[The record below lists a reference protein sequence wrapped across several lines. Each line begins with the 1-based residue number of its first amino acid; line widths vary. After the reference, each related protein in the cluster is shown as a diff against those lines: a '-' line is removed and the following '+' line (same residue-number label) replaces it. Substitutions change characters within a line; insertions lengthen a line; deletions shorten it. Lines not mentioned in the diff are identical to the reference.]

1 MQRTNSFKKALG
13 PLILFLAGAILFSY
27 GWFFSGSPDLKVKI
41 KPASYIMP
49 AAYKVYANPD
59 VLGGRYN
66 LFKAIIENDG
76 DKMAENLKV
85 EYRIPKYIDEWA
97 EAITSP
103 HVLPG
108 QQIVAM
114 GYPSF
119 DQKITEKNSQSKEKA
134 ELRISW
140 GPAGNRKEIKE
151 SFTFTMMAAG
161 DFAYTDM
168 PASEI
173 ASFADIMQNNPL
185 SVCFITAEDPVVR
198 YYTGKIQEKILKGE
212 TAGVTRTAEEG
223 VRFMKG
229 IYEATLLS
237 GMVYSSTQ
245 AVPSSTGDVQTIV
258 QRVRLPREVLRNN
271 TGLCIELSFLYASVM
286 RNAGMDPVVFYIPG
300 HAYPGF
306 KLNGQYFAIEAT
318 AIGGAGLGGSK
329 SADEALQQGMKQL
342 EEFFQRL
349 QMGDDRYYIVDV
361 TEELQRGV
369 QPMELKEDNFTNQK
383 IDELAAKWDGGGQNF
398 AFQPNPGMDA
408 NNPGGGNR
416 NPGGGNNPGGGG
428 GNNPGGGN
436 AGFVNYSGNIS
447 FSYPRGSEVVRNP
460 WPNLPMLTTVIRCP
474 NQAATAEVY
483 NFPNAQ
489 SIQQAMEELRMVL
502 SANGIDIAYQQAGS
516 MNGYTL
522 MSGYSA
528 AAGQQYPWIGAMRV
542 RNGRV
547 EGLLVAVQNN
557 QQLAQQILSSLR

>member
-1 MQRTNSFKKALG
+1 MRFIKNPLG
-13 PLILFLAGAILFSY
+13 PILLFVAGALLFSY

-41 KPASYIMP
+41 KPATYIMP
-49 AAYKVYANPD
+49 AAYKVYANPE

-85 EYRIPKYIDEWA
+85 EYRIPKYIDEWQ

-103 HVLPG
+103 NVLPG
-108 QQIVAM
+108 QKIVAM
-114 GYPSF
+114 GYPAF

-151 SFTFTMMAAG
+151 SFTFTMMAIG

-173 ASFADIMQNNPL
+173 VSYADIMQNNPL

-223 VRFMKG
+223 VRFLKA
-229 IYEATLLS
+229 IYDATLRS

-245 AVPSSTGDVQTIV
+245 AVPSSTGDIQTLV

-286 RNAGMDPVVFYIPG
+286 RNAGMDPVIFYIPG

-306 KLNGQYFAIEAT
+306 RLNGQYYAIEAT
-318 AIGGAGLGGSK
+318 AIGGAGIGGSK
-329 SADEALQQGMKQL
+329 SADEALQMGMKEL
-342 EEFFQRL
+342 NEFFQRA

-361 TEELQRGV
+361 SQELKNGV
-369 QPMELKEDNFTNQK
+369 QPMELKEDNFTQQK
-383 IDELAAKWDGGGQNF
+383 IDEIVAKWEGGAQNNDFANAPNPNMGSGNTGGG
-398 AFQPNPGMDA
+398 
-408 NNPGGGNR
+408 
-416 NPGGGNNPGGGG
+416 GGGNNPGGGG
-428 GNNPGGGN
+428 GGGN
-436 AGFVNYSGNIS
+436 ANYVTYNGNIK
-447 FSYPRGSEVVRNP
+447 FVYPRGSQVVRRP
-460 WPNLPMLTTVIRCP
+460 YPNVPMLAAVIRCP
-474 NQAATAEVY
+474 NDAATAEVY
-483 NFPNAQ
+483 DFPDSY
-489 SIQQAMEELRMVL
+489 SIEQAMEDLRMMLYASNIQMGYQQTGTMNGFTVL
-502 SANGIDIAYQQAGS
+502 SGFSAANGQQF
-516 MNGYTL
+516 
-522 MSGYSA
+522 
-528 AAGQQYPWIGAMRV
+528 PWIGALRA

-547 EGLLVAVQNN
+547 EGLIVSTNNN
-557 QQLAQQILSSLR
+557 QQIAQQILTSLR

>member
-1 MQRTNSFKKALG
+1 
-13 PLILFLAGAILFSY
+13 
-27 GWFFSGSPDLKVKI
+27 
-41 KPASYIMP
+41 
-49 AAYKVYANPD
+49 
-59 VLGGRYN
+59 RYN

-76 DKMAENLKV
+76 DKMAEDLKV
-85 EYRIPKYIDEWA
+85 EYRIPKYIDEWT

-140 GPAGNRKEIKE
+140 GPSGNRKEIKE

-229 IYEATLLS
+229 IYEATLRS

-245 AVPSSTGDVQTIV
+245 AVPSSTGDIQTIV

-300 HAYPGF
+300 HA
-306 KLNGQYFAIEAT
+306 
-318 AIGGAGLGGSK
+318 
-329 SADEALQQGMKQL
+329 
-342 EEFFQRL
+342 
-349 QMGDDRYYIVDV
+349 
-361 TEELQRGV
+361 
-369 QPMELKEDNFTNQK
+369 
-383 IDELAAKWDGGGQNF
+383 
-398 AFQPNPGMDA
+398 
-408 NNPGGGNR
+408 
-416 NPGGGNNPGGGG
+416 
-428 GNNPGGGN
+428 
-436 AGFVNYSGNIS
+436 
-447 FSYPRGSEVVRNP
+447 
-460 WPNLPMLTTVIRCP
+460 
-474 NQAATAEVY
+474 
-483 NFPNAQ
+483 
-489 SIQQAMEELRMVL
+489 
-502 SANGIDIAYQQAGS
+502 
-516 MNGYTL
+516 
-522 MSGYSA
+522 
-528 AAGQQYPWIGAMRV
+528 
-542 RNGRV
+542 
-547 EGLLVAVQNN
+547 
-557 QQLAQQILSSLR
+557 